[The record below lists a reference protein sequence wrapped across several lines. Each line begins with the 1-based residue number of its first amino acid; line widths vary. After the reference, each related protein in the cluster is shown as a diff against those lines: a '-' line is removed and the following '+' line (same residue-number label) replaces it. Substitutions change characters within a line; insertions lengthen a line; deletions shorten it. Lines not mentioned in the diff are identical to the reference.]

1 VRTAIAALVFA
12 LLANASANVLI
23 RWGMKDLQLS
33 LADPAQAARGILLNG
48 RVMAGIALF
57 ACNVLAYA
65 FALSRI
71 RLSVAYPVMTSVGL
85 VIVMVLSFAL
95 LGERIT
101 TLQLVG
107 TALILGGVIL
117 VASQMG

>member
-1 VRTAIAALVFA
+1 MRHAGAALVFA
-12 LLANASANVLI
+12 LVANATANVLI
-23 RWGMKDLQLS
+23 RWGMKDLALDLS
-33 LADPAQAARGILLNG
+33 QPVQTLRGIVLNG
-48 RVMAGIALF
+48 RVMGGIVLF

-65 FALSRI
+65 FALSKL

-101 TLQLVG
+101 PVQLLG
-107 TALILGGVIL
+107 TALILGGVVL